1 MKVAAALAQA
11 RAEGIERLDAQ
22 LLLAHILG
30 RDRAWLLAHADAPL
44 DAAAA
49 AAYADGCARLRD
61 DQPLAYLTGAREF
74 HGLRLEV
81 GPAVL
86 VPRPDTETLVDWALE
101 LLGGPLA
108 QPAVADLGTGSGA
121 IALAVKHRCPQARV
135 TAVERSAAAL
145 AIARANGERL
155 GLAVDWR
162 AGDWWQPLA
171 GQRFD
176 LVLSNPPYVAPGD
189 PHLHALRHEPHD
201 ALVPPGH
208 ALAAFEAIVGGAGP
222 HLAPGGRLLLEH
234 GFDQADA
241 VRRRLSVAGFE
252 CIGTRRDLAGHERC
266 SGGRQPPATAAPVR

>member
-74 HGLRLEV
+74 HGLRLAV

-108 QPAVADLGTGSGA
+108 PLAQPGVADLGTGSGA
-121 IALAVKHRCPQARV
+121 IALAVKHRCPRARV

-145 AIARANGERL
+145 AIARANSERL

-234 GFDQADA
+234 GFDQAEA
-241 VRRRLSVAGFE
+241 VQRLLREAGFE
-252 CIGTRRDLAGHERC
+252 AVEGRTDLGGRPRC
-266 SGGRQPPATAAPVR
+266 SGGRRP